1 MIMRK
6 DILDK
11 KEEVEKMILENKP
24 KAEIC
29 RILDCKTLTLENYL
43 KKWNIEYK
51 GNMGRKGIPNYEG
64 RRDINDYLN
73 NFQQITT
80 HQLKLKLI
88 DCGLKEHKCENC
100 QLTEWLG
107 DLIPIELHHIDGN
120 RFNNNLD
127 NLQILCP
134 NCHSKTDNN
143 SGKKNKKSLEDKVIK
158 KKYNYHKKKE
168 KVEKVIKTKLCSC
181 GKEISKNA
189 KQCKKCVG
197 QDRLSEKR
205 PDYEVLIKEIVE
217 LGYCAT
223 GRKYGVS
230 DNCVRKWKKNYEK
243 ISLD

>member
-1 MIMRK
+1 MRK
-6 DILDK
+6 DIFDK
-11 KEEVEKMILENKP
+11 KEDVEKMILENKP

-29 RILDCKTLTLENYL
+29 RFLNCKPLTLENYL

-51 GNMGRKGIPNYEG
+51 GNMGRKNIYHD
-64 RRDINDYLN
+64 DIKNIEDYLSN
-73 NFQQITT
+73 KVPIGT
-80 HQLKLKLI
+80 HRLKIKLI
-88 DCGLKEHKCENC
+88 KCGLKEHKCENC
-100 QLTEWLG
+100 DLTEWLG

-143 SGKKNKKSLEDKVIK
+143 SGKKNKKSLEEKVVR
-158 KKYNYHKKKE
+158 KKYNYYQKKE
-168 KVEKVIKTKLCSC
+168 KIDKTKLCDC
-181 GKEISKNA
+181 GKVISKNA

-197 QDRLSEKR
+197 QDKLSEKR
-205 PDYEVLIKEIVE
+205 PEYELLIREIIE

-230 DNCVRKWKKNYEK
+230 DNCIRKWKKNYEK
-243 ISLD
+243 MI

>member
-1 MIMRK
+1 MRK

-11 KEEVEKMILENKP
+11 KEDVQKMILENQP

-29 RILDCKTLTLENYL
+29 KFLKCKTSTLENYL

-51 GNMGRKGIPNYEG
+51 GNKGRKNLYHKDTKNIE
-64 RRDINDYLN
+64 DYLN
-73 NFQQITT
+73 NKIRINT
-80 HQLKLKLI
+80 HSLRIKLI
-88 DCGLKEHKCENC
+88 KNKLKEHKCENC
-100 QLTEWLG
+100 ELTEWLG

-143 SGKKNKKSLEDKVIK
+143 SGKKNKKSLEDKVDK
-158 KKYNYHKKKE
+158 KKYNYYQKKE
-168 KVEKVIKTKLCSC
+168 KIDKTKLCDC
-181 GKEISKNA
+181 GKVISKNA

-197 QDRLSEKR
+197 QDRLSERR
-205 PDYEVLIKEIVE
+205 PEYEILIREIIE

-230 DNCVRKWKKNYEK
+230 DNCIRKWKKNYEK
-243 ISLD
+243 MIYIK